1 MNERERL
8 IEMLSKAFNVS
19 DDNYGTPNI
28 EQVADCLLEKGVIVP
43 QCKVGDT
50 VYYYHPQDGAEIVKV
65 LVNEVSMTREGIRL
79 TTFFEKSGNG
89 RITYL
94 YDSFFGKSLYHTYEE
109 AKKAKEENE
118 NDRA

>member
-1 MNERERL
+1 MSERERL
-8 IEMLSKAFNVS
+8 IELLSKAFNVS

-28 EQVADCLLEKGVIVP
+28 EQAADCLLEKGVIVP

-65 LVNEVSMTREGIRL
+65 LVNEVSMTREGIML
-79 TTFFEKSGNG
+79 ITFFEKSGNG

-118 NDRA
+118 K